1 VFVELP
7 PGVGSN
13 IVFNGGGGMAD
24 GGFLLPASTN
34 VALPPENW
42 TRVAT
47 NAFDGVGG
55 FQFTNE
61 SDPNAPRQFYP
72 LQLP

>member
-1 VFVELP
+1 
-7 PGVGSN
+7 
-13 IVFNGGGGMAD
+13 MAD